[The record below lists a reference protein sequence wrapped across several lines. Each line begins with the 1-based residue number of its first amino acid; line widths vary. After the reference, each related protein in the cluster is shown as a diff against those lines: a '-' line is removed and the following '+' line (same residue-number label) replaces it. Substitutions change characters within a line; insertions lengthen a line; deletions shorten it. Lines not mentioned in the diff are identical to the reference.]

1 MRAQAEENAWAN
13 ADVSYPSA
21 VWGENVAASQVFIL
35 PTFAS
40 GEGTRQLLSITK
52 QGINDLSVQTCEL
65 AHEARTADHE
75 QFAIKCAVVDEHR
88 RQQRAQGS
96 ESQTSDVKVL
106 SAKISAL
113 RIIKD
118 FEFYAVLVQQ
128 AHGVAEHLVGKF
140 EQLQKVAQTVLTEQ
154 EEKGTNLAKTPEA
167 VKKLTISMKCVDSIW
182 ADIIASWKK
191 LKRLDSGIQKGKT
204 TLPPLR
210 DNLKLIGINIT
221 GAEESD
227 NPALEGKDQ
236 DISATDSEAK
246 FVHKAT
252 LEESPMEEKGDAT
265 EPSSSNANSLFD
277 TDAMGALIEKFV
289 EKCMIR
295 DARHY
300 ASEDG
305 NDANLNAPAL
315 KDSDSDKTNPSSELV
330 NTKGTQGEVENTTV
344 ADAGANG
351 EEIAVSSEG
360 DEEDDS
366 DELDIICSEPSSPAK
381 PALAER

>member
-1 MRAQAEENAWAN
+1 MRAQTEENPWAN
-13 ADVSYPSA
+13 ADVSYTSA
-21 VWGENVAASQVFIL
+21 VWGDNVAASQVFIL

-52 QGINDLSVQTCEL
+52 QGISDLSVQTCEL

-88 RQQRAQGS
+88 HQRRAQGS
-96 ESQTSDVKVL
+96 ESQTSDVRVL

-154 EEKGTNLAKTPEA
+154 EENGTNLAKTPEA

-204 TLPPLR
+204 TLLPLR
-210 DNLKLIGINIT
+210 DNLKLIGINIM

-227 NPALEGKDQ
+227 NPALEGDQ
-236 DISATDSEAK
+236 DNSVADSEAK
-246 FVHKAT
+246 VVHKAS
-252 LEESPMEEKGDAT
+252 LEESPMEETGDTT
-265 EPSSSNANSLFD
+265 EPSSSSGRSLSGAD
-277 TDAMGALIEKFV
+277 TMGALIEKFV

-300 ASEDG
+300 ASKDG
-305 NDANLNAPAL
+305 NDADLSTPAL
-315 KDSDSDKTNPSSELV
+315 KDSDSDKPNPSSELV
-330 NTKGTQGEVENTTV
+330 NTEGTQGEVEDATV
-344 ADAGANG
+344 ADSGADS

-360 DEEDDS
+360 GDEDDS

-381 PALAER
+381 PAPEER